1 MRLPSIKQFR
11 AFLLVAETGSVSVAA
26 RALGLTQPAISQ
38 QLRELER
45 TLSVRLFER
54 ANGKSIP
61 TAMGQSLMEPARRA
75 LAAAEDAVALAVEI
89 RHGDSGQIKIG
100 AGATGCIHLLPS
112 VLEAVKKAMPRLS
125 LKVTIGDTADLLP
138 QLQAGDLDIGLMT
151 LPTSTVSSLSYTPLF
166 SETLMAML
174 PERAG
179 TYPKGIT
186 AQQLAQFP
194 FIAYRAAGDTRTI
207 TDAWLDA
214 SAVSVTPIM
223 ELGSF
228 EAIKMLV
235 GAGLGAA
242 IIPKLALSTPTPGTL
257 AHSLNPVLSRN
268 VGYVVRD
275 DKIMDRGFRLLIR
288 HLEAFPAP

>member
-26 RALGLTQPAISQ
+26 RSLGLTQPAVSQ

-54 ANGKSIP
+54 ANGRSIP
-61 TAMGQSLMEPARRA
+61 TAAGQSLVEPARRA
-75 LAAAEDAVALAVEI
+75 LAAAEDAVVLAAET
-89 RHGDSGQIKIG
+89 RQGDSGQIRIG
-100 AGATGCIHLLPS
+100 SGATGCIHLLPS
-112 VLEAVKKAMPRLS
+112 VLGAVKRAMPRLS
-125 LKVTIGDTADLLP
+125 LKVTIGDTADLVP
-138 QLQAGDLDIGLMT
+138 QVQAGDLDIGLMT
-151 LPTSTVSSLSYTPLF
+151 LPRGTVPSLTYIPLF
-166 SETLMAML
+166 SEPLMAML

-179 TYPKGIT
+179 TYPKGIMP
-186 AQQLAQFP
+186 QQLAQLP

-207 TDAWLDA
+207 TDAWFHA
-214 SAVSVTPIM
+214 SEVAVTPIM

-228 EAIKMLV
+228 EAIKVLV

-242 IIPKLALSTPTPGTL
+242 IVPKLALLTPTPG
-257 AHSLNPVLSRN
+257 AVSHNLNPPLSRT

-275 DKIMDRGFRLLIR
+275 DKIVDRGFRLLIR
-288 HLEAFPAP
+288 HLEAFPVP

>member
-11 AFLLVAETGSVSVAA
+11 AFLLVADTGSVSVAA

-45 TLSVRLFER
+45 TLSARLFER

-61 TAMGQSLMEPARRA
+61 TAMGQSLIEPARRA
-75 LAAAEDAVALAVEI
+75 LAAAEDAMALAAELK
-89 RHGDSGQIKIG
+89 RSDSGQIKIG
-100 AGATGCIHLLPS
+100 AGATACIHLLPS
-112 VLEAVKKAMPRLS
+112 VLEAVKAAMPRLS
-125 LKVTIGDTADLLP
+125 LKIIIGDTADLLP
-138 QLQAGDLDIGLMT
+138 QVQAGDLDIGLMT
-151 LPTSTVSSLSYTPLF
+151 LPPRTVSLLSYRSLFLEPLV
-166 SETLMAML
+166 AIL

-179 TYPKGIT
+179 TFPKGIT

-194 FIAYRAAGDTRTI
+194 FIAYRSGGDTRAI
-207 TDAWLDA
+207 TDAWFDA
-214 SAVSVTPIM
+214 ATVSSTPIM

-228 EAIKMLV
+228 EAIKGLV

-242 IIPKLALSTPTPGTL
+242 IVPKLALSKPTPGTS
-257 AHSLNPVLSRN
+257 AHSLNPALSRT
-268 VGYVVRD
+268 VGYVVRE

-288 HLEAFPAP
+288 HLEALPAP